1 MHRPKLPGFGMEIL
15 PAIDL
20 RAGRV
25 VRLQRGDYNLQTNYS
40 DDPAAVAAAFVSAG
54 ASWIHVVDL
63 DAALTGQAGNIVA
76 VRQIRKAAGS
86 GVKIEFGGGARSDEY
101 IRSMLSEGIDRI
113 VVGSAALKNW
123 KWFENLLGRSEFGG
137 KIALGLD
144 ARKGRLAVDGWTKQV
159 EATAAEIAKAV
170 RGLPLGAIVYTDIAR
185 DGMLSGVNVEA
196 TAEII
201 AASGQPVIAS
211 GGVSEYEDVTR
222 CRKIGCAGMIIGKA
236 YYEGRI
242 DIAKAV
248 ELARA

>member
-1 MHRPKLPGFGMEIL
+1 MEIL

-25 VRLQRGDYNLQTNYS
+25 VRLQRGDYNLQTQYS
-40 DDPAAVAAAFVSAG
+40 DDPEAVASAFVSAG
-54 ASWIHVVDL
+54 AAWIHVVDL
-63 DAALTGQAGNIVA
+63 DAALTGQAGNIAA

-86 GVKIEFGGGARSDEY
+86 GVKIEFGGGARTDEY
-101 IRSMLSEGIDRI
+101 IRSMLSEGIDRV

-123 KWFENLLGRSEFGG
+123 KWFENLLGRSEFAG

-144 ARKGRLAVDGWTKQV
+144 ARKGRLAVEGWTKQV
-159 EATAAEIAKAV
+159 EATAVEIAKSV
-170 RGLPLGAIVYTDIAR
+170 RSLPLGAIVYTDIAR

-201 AASGQPVIAS
+201 AASGQAVVAS
-211 GGVSEYEDVTR
+211 GGVADYDDIAR
-222 CRKIGCAGMIIGKA
+222 CRQIGCAGMIIGKA